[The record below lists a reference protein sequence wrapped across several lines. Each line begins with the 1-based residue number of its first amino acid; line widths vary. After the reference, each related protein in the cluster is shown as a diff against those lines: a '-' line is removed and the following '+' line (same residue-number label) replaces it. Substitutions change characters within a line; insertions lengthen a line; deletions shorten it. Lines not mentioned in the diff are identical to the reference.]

1 MSTAAVYSDRMLTEL
16 DHIRLS
22 RLVHE
27 QIGESDLRDEF
38 ELLLEDADVVDAS
51 GIPAD
56 VVTMRARIR
65 VADPAGGE
73 PMDWALCYP
82 QDADISKGMISVLSP
97 AGASLLGRKVG
108 EEVSWLR
115 RDGGESRLRIV
126 EMLYQPEACG
136 DYGV

>member
-1 MSTAAVYSDRMLTEL
+1 MSTATVYSDRVLTEL
-16 DHIRLS
+16 DHVRLS
-22 RLVHE
+22 RLVND

-38 ELLLEDADVVDAS
+38 ELLLEDADVVEAAE
-51 GIPAD
+51 IPAD

-65 VADPAGGE
+65 VVDPNGGE

-108 EEVSWLR
+108 EDVSWQR
-115 RDGGESRLRIV
+115 RDGGQSQLRIV